1 MRDWRVACGGGFLGV
16 LALAALLAPWLPLRD
31 PAAQPDTGGLR
42 ELPPLARPYVV
53 ELADGTSRYAHDL
66 RPAGASDGAIELL
79 RASGWQ
85 RVAAEQ
91 LHGRPHRETYLLG
104 TDAFGRDLL
113 ARVIHGARASLA
125 VGLLAALIALA
136 IGTTIGAAAGLAGG
150 LLDVLLMRFVD
161 LALSVPRLFAA
172 LLLVTLFEPGLSTTI
187 VVLGATSWMVAAR
200 LVRGEF
206 LSLRERDFVHAARAT
221 GVSWL
226 RMTLRHVL
234 PSAAGPVLV
243 EAALRVGDTIL
254 LEAALSFLGLGV
266 QPPAPSW
273 GNMVADGRGLL
284 ESAWWISTLPG
295 LAIGLT
301 VLALNLLADV
311 ARERLSARRVSPED
325 RLVRAPA
332 RTYIPPPVRGAAAVH
347 PLSRMGRP

>member
-1 MRDWRVACGGGFLGV
+1 
-16 LALAALLAPWLPLRD
+16 
-31 PAAQPDTGGLR
+31 
-42 ELPPLARPYVV
+42 
-53 ELADGTSRYAHDL
+53 
-66 RPAGASDGAIELL
+66 
-79 RASGWQ
+79 
-85 RVAAEQ
+85 
-91 LHGRPHRETYLLG
+91 
-104 TDAFGRDLL
+104 
-113 ARVIHGARASLA
+113 
-125 VGLLAALIALA
+125 
-136 IGTTIGAAAGLAGG
+136 
-150 LLDVLLMRFVD
+150 VD

-226 RMTLRHVL
+226 RMALRHVL

-295 LAIGLT
+295 LVIGLT
-301 VLALNLLADV
+301 VLALNLLADA
-311 ARERLSARRVSPED
+311 ARERLSAGRASPED

-347 PLSRMGRP
+347 PLSRVGRP